1 MNPKLKEYLISSAN
15 TFISAF
21 LLALLAMPIDVEHLD
36 KAMLFSI
43 TIACVRAG
51 VRAVQQYIASRI

>member
-1 MNPKLKEYLISSAN
+1 MNKKLKEYLISSAN

-21 LLALLAMPIDVEHLD
+21 LLALLAMPIDLEHLD

-43 TIACVRAG
+43 TIACVRA
-51 VRAVQQYIASRI
+51 

>member
-1 MNPKLKEYLISSAN
+1 MNQKLKEYLISSAN

-21 LLALLAMPIDVEHLD
+21 LLALIAMPIDWEHFD

-43 TIACVRAG
+43 TIACMRAG
-51 VRAVQQYIASRI
+51 VKAVQQYIASKI